1 MYTSA
6 HFPTEKDDLRFREIT
21 TLTIAG
27 HPWTLEFVN
36 SSQFKRNIIYI
47 RLSYGILILGF
58 LISML

>member
-6 HFPTEKDDLRFREIT
+6 HFPTEDDELRFREID

-36 SSQFKRNIIYI
+36 SPQFKRNIIYI
-47 RLSYGILILGF
+47 RLSYGILMLGF
-58 LISML
+58 LISLL